1 MLSKGFKE
9 QIYNIFRHFPSAV
22 QVALFTATL
31 PDEILTLTQKFMVN
45 PVRIIV
51 KREELSVV
59 GLKQYFLALQDDRDK
74 YQALKNL
81 FSIISISQC
90 IIYCNSVKRVI
101 DLYSAMTDEGFSVC
115 CIHSTMERLERDAAF
130 RSFRDGGFRV
140 LISSDVTARGIDIQ
154 QVQIVI
160 NFDVCRD
167 VNTYLHRVGRSARFG
182 KKGIAINFVTRK
194 DIVNMKKIENHYKIN
209 IDELPTDFKGV

>member
-1 MLSKGFKE
+1 
-9 QIYNIFRHFPSAV
+9 
-22 QVALFTATL
+22 
-31 PDEILTLTQKFMVN
+31 
-45 PVRIIV
+45 
-51 KREELSVV
+51 
-59 GLKQYFLALQDDRDK
+59 
-74 YQALKNL
+74 
-81 FSIISISQC
+81 
-90 IIYCNSVKRVI
+90 VKRVV
-101 DLYSAMTDEGFSVC
+101 DLYQAMTDEGFSVC
-115 CIHSTMERLERDAAF
+115 CIHSMMERLERDAAF

-167 VNTYLHRVGRSARFG
+167 VHTYLHRVGRSARFG

-194 DIVNMKKIENHYKIN
+194 DIQYMKKIENHYKIS